1 MPWLARIEPV
11 CKSLQDD
18 YTGNPI
24 TMRKATIHRSTRET
38 GIDITFVI
46 DGTGASEIDTGVAF
60 LDHVLDSFARHG
72 LFDLA
77 IRATGDLE
85 LGDHHLVEDV
95 GITLGQAIS
104 ESLGDRTG
112 IARFADIRVPMD
124 ETIASVVLDLSGR
137 SYLAFDADFSSDV
150 VGDLTTQMVPHFL
163 HSLISNAGINA
174 HISAQGENDHHLIEA
189 IFKAFGI
196 ALARAA
202 TIERSDVPSTKGV
215 LT

>member
-1 MPWLARIEPV
+1 
-11 CKSLQDD
+11 
-18 YTGNPI
+18 
-24 TMRKATIHRSTRET
+24 MRKATIHRSTRET

-60 LDHVLDSFARHG
+60 LDHVLSSFARHG

-85 LGDHHLVEDV
+85 LGDHHLVEDI

-137 SYLAFDADFSSDV
+137 SYLAFDVDFSSDA
-150 VGDLTTQMVPHFL
+150 VGDLTTQMVPHFFR
-163 HSLISNAGINA
+163 SLISNAGINA

-202 TIERSDVPSTKGV
+202 TIERSDIPSTKGV